1 MRWDR
6 LFDDLEGQLAA
17 QHLLE
22 RDAEVADRTRRE
34 RALLTLH
41 DRLLACVGQRVTL
54 VCGAGEVAHGT
65 VLEVGAGWVML
76 AAPPGVVLAHVPAV
90 RSLAGLGQ
98 HAHVPGV
105 VARSFGLGM
114 ALRAVCRDRAPVSV
128 VDVTGATLT
137 GTVDLVGADHLD
149 LAEHPLDLPRRPENV
164 RGTRTIPYA
173 ALATLRRG

>member
-1 MRWDR
+1 M
-6 LFDDLEGQLAA
+6 
-17 QHLLE
+17 
-22 RDAEVADRTRRE
+22 
-34 RALLTLH
+34 
-41 DRLLACVGQRVTL
+41 
-54 VCGAGEVAHGT
+54 
-65 VLEVGAGWVML
+65 
-76 AAPPGVVLAHVPAV
+76 
-90 RSLAGLGQ
+90 
-98 HAHVPGV
+98 

-114 ALRAVCRDRAPVSV
+114 ALRAVCRDRAPVSI